1 MTMKK
6 ISKIIFTAMVA
17 ATAAFS
23 ASAVNLDSLAVDAR
37 AGYAIGGTLPTSL
50 DNTIRKINR
59 FAPRANFM
67 AGVEA
72 TLPVD
77 GRWSLHTGL
86 RYERQ
91 GMMTDASVKNY
102 DTEVV
107 RGGESLAGIFIGKVR
122 IMTEQDR
129 LTLPLQAGYDLN
141 RKVRLRGGLYGAVV
155 THHKFWGWAYDG
167 YLREGSPVGPKIDM
181 GTEPGE
187 RGDFDFNDKMRDLQW
202 GMDLGADWQFHR
214 RWGAF
219 AEATYSFNNMFQSG
233 FHTVQTLK
241 PMYVTL
247 GVLYRIK

>member
-1 MTMKK
+1 MK
-6 ISKIIFTAMVA
+6 ILNKIITTTLVA
-17 ATAAFS
+17 ATTALAGNAAC
-23 ASAVNLDSLAVDAR
+23 LDSLTVDAR
-37 AGYAIGGTLPTSL
+37 AGYAIGGTLPTSM
-50 DNTIRKINR
+50 DNTIRTINR
-59 FAPRANFM
+59 FAPRTNFM
-67 AGVEA
+67 AGAEA
-72 TLPVD
+72 TLPLQ

-107 RGGESLAGIFIGKVR
+107 RGGESLKGIFLGRVR

-129 LTLPLQAGYDLN
+129 LALPLQAAYELN
-141 RKVRLRGGLYGAVV
+141 GKARLRGGLFGAVV

-167 YLREGSPVGPKIDM
+167 YLREGSPVGPKIDL

-202 GMDLGADWQFHR
+202 GLDLGADWQFHQ

-219 AEATYSFNNMFQSG
+219 AEVTYSLNNMFSGG

-241 PMYVTL
+241 PMYATL
-247 GVLYRIK
+247 GILYRIK